1 MPLQNRSTLYN
12 FFKKGQMPAES
23 HFKDLIDSMLNKV
36 DDGLTKTTDEGLT
49 LSPIGSKKLMSFF
62 KSIEEKNPAWSIEI
76 DSGNALLNF
85 KNSLGASALSL
96 QHDGKVGILN
106 EIPQHELDVNGF
118 VGMKG
123 RTGTFKTGQILANGQ
138 WQPILQNLNGCV
150 MFEVTGGVGK
160 KRTGKYALVHAFCMS
175 TFGGSNNKIQIH
187 QAYYG
192 TRCNKIELRW
202 TGTTYDFNLE
212 MRTRCSYDGE
222 YFVNY
227 QIASLWED
235 TFMNESTKGSE

>member
-1 MPLQNRSTLYN
+1 MPLQNRNTLYN
-12 FFKKGQMPAES
+12 FFKKGQMPAET

-49 LSPIGSKKLMSFF
+49 LSPINSKKLMSFF

-76 DSGNALLNF
+76 DNSSALLSI
-85 KNSLGASALSL
+85 KNSIGVSALSL
-96 QHDGKVGILN
+96 KQEGQVGILN
-106 EIPQHELDVNGF
+106 DMPEHELDVNGF

-123 RTGTFKTGQILANGQ
+123 RVGTFKKDTILANGQ
-138 WQPILQNLNGCV
+138 WQPILENLNGCV
-150 MFEVTGGVGK
+150 MFEVTGGIGK

-202 TGTTYDFNLE
+202 TGTTYNFALE

-222 YFVNY
+222 YKVNY

-235 TFMNESTKGSE
+235 TFMTESTVGEK